1 MSEINSTTGQPN
13 QPDITDYDDPDAPW
27 NQAWDQDGSIANWND
42 DVIKEFRENS
52 GKVGGAYAGGDL
64 ILLTTTG
71 AKSGKRHT
79 TPLGPLYRGD
89 TMFVSSFIEDK
100 YPAWWYNIK
109 ANPEVT
115 IELKDTTYQATGR
128 ALEGAD
134 YDEFASW
141 VLANNPLLA
150 DFQSKIDRLMPLVV
164 LTPEVRSEGS

>member
-1 MSEINSTTGQPN
+1 MSEIHSAGE
-13 QPDITDYDDPDAPW
+13 QPDQSVITDYDDPDAPW
-27 NQAWDQDGSIANWND
+27 NQAWNQEGSTANWND

-89 TMFVSSFIEDK
+89 IMFVSSFIEDK

-109 ANPEVT
+109 ANPQVT
-115 IELKDTTYQATGR
+115 VELRDKTYQGTGR
-128 ALEGAD
+128 VLEGAD

-141 VLANNPLLA
+141 VLADNPLLA
-150 DFQSKIDRLMPLVV
+150 DFQSKIDRPVPLVV
-164 LTPEVRSEGS
+164 LTLDGEV